1 MNDKEKTHY
10 WKSLEERHE
19 DVTTSKENCDEF
31 SEMLPLGDLADAATT
46 SVTRRDFLKLM
57 GFSLA
62 AVSAACSRMPVKKVV
77 PYLTKP
83 EEIVPGKSYW
93 YASTCAGCSAGCGAL
108 VKTRDGRPIKMEG
121 NPESPMSQ
129 GGLCAGGQAFILGLY
144 DSSRLHGPILESI
157 PTDWGHVDAKLAEEI
172 VKVRQS
178 GKKVR
183 FLSNTILSPTSKNLI
198 AEFLGSFADGKHV
211 VYDAISQS
219 ALIRVHEKSLGRRAL
234 PHFRFDK
241 ADVIVSLD
249 ADFLGTWV
257 SPVEFARHYAK
268 RRHPDSQGG
277 MSHHIQ
283 FESRMSLS
291 GANADVRV
299 PIKSSELRGIA
310 LYLLKNLSGE
320 DVAVPSLRNEVLPSL
335 QEAVLKLKA
344 NKGRSIIISGSNDFR
359 LQAIVARINSV
370 MGNYGSTLDTA
381 RPSFQKQ
388 GSDLVMRDLIN
399 EMERDEVGLLF
410 IYDANPAY
418 DWADSAA
425 FEKALSKVGFSVSFA
440 RYSNE
445 TASLCNAILPDHHAL
460 ESWDDAE
467 PILGLRHL
475 RQPVIHPI
483 YNTRQMQDGLLLWLN
498 QRESYLDYLKVSW
511 RQSVFL
517 AQTSFIDFESFWN
530 HCVHDGVFSFPT
542 NSLGEAAVF
551 VAEPVSST
559 DKFDRPADSSGYELT
574 LYPSIALGDGSQAN
588 NPWLQE
594 LPDPISKVS
603 WDNYASIAPS
613 LAKEIGLNQNDVILI
628 KNGGRELK
636 LPVFIQPGQ
645 AFGTVAVAL
654 GYGRT
659 KAGKA
664 GNGVGRNAFP
674 FMAWN
679 FSDRHH
685 VLMAVSLEKTAEIY
699 ELASAQTHHSLEGRD
714 IIREATLKNWQDKG
728 KKNHAVMLWDSQEA
742 KGQNWGMAIDLNA
755 CIGCAGCVVSCQ
767 AENNVP
773 VVGRDEV
780 RNRREMH
787 WIRID
792 RYYNG
797 SEDSPATVFQ
807 PMMCQHCANAPC
819 ESVCPVLA
827 TVHSSDGLNQQ
838 VYNRCVGT
846 RYCANNCPYKV
857 RRFNWFDY
865 AGNNRFDYNMNDEV
879 ARLALNPDIVVRSRG
894 VMEKC
899 SLCVQRIQEG
909 KLTAK
914 LEGRELRE
922 GDIQTACQQSCPSD
936 AIVFGDLNDP
946 KSRISKLLKKEGRD
960 YQVLSELNVK
970 PNVNY
975 LAKIRND

>member
-1 MNDKEKTHY
+1 MNDKEKMYY
-10 WKSLEERHE
+10 WKSLEERNKDAAALE
-19 DVTTSKENCDEF
+19 TKQDEF
-31 SEMLPLGDLADAATT
+31 SEILPLGDLADAATT
-46 SVTRRDFLKLM
+46 TVTRRDFLKLM

-62 AVSAACSRMPVKKVV
+62 AVSAACSRMPVKKAV

-93 YASTCAGCSAGCGAL
+93 YASTCAGCSAGCGTL

-144 DSSRLHGPILESI
+144 DSGRLHGPILGSV
-157 PTDWGHVDAKLAEEI
+157 PADWGQVDSKIAAEI

-183 FLSNTILSPTSKNLI
+183 FLSSTMLSPTSKNLI
-198 AEFLGSFADGKHV
+198 GEFLGTFSDAKHV

-219 ALIRVHEKSLGRRAL
+219 SLTRVHEKSLGLRAL
-234 PHFRFDK
+234 PHFCFDK
-241 ADVIVSLD
+241 AEVIVSLD
-249 ADFLGTWV
+249 ADFLGTWI

-268 RRHPDSQGG
+268 RRNPGSEGG

-299 PIKSSELRGIA
+299 PIKASELRAVA
-310 LYLLKNLSGE
+310 LYLLKNLSG
-320 DVAVPSLRNEVLPSL
+320 DSVVVPSIRDEVLPI
-335 QEAVLKLKA
+335 LKETVQKLRGK
-344 NKGRSIIISGSNDFR
+344 NGRSLVISGSNDFR
-359 LQAIVARINSV
+359 LQSIVARINSV
-370 MGNYGSTLDTA
+370 LENYGTTLDTA
-381 RPSFQKQ
+381 APSFQKQ
-388 GSDLVMRDLIN
+388 GSDSEMQDLIG
-399 EMERDEVGLLF
+399 EMERGEVGLLF
-410 IYDANPAY
+410 IHEANPIY
-418 DWADSAA
+418 DWADSGA
-425 FEKALSKVGFSVSFA
+425 FKKALGKVGFSVSFA
-440 RYSNE
+440 RYDDE
-445 TASLCNAILPDHHAL
+445 TASLCSAILPDHHAL

-467 PILGLRHL
+467 PILELRHL
-475 RQPVIHPI
+475 RQPVIRPI
-483 YNTRQMQDGLLLWLN
+483 YDTRQMQDGLLRWLD
-498 QRESYLDYLKVSW
+498 RTETYLDHLKASW
-511 RQSVFL
+511 RRGAFL
-517 AQTSFIDFESFWN
+517 AQTSFFDFESFWN

-542 NSLGEAAVF
+542 TSLEIAPAF
-551 VAEPVSST
+551 VADAVSSA
-559 DKFDRPADSSGYELT
+559 DKLDAPAVSQGYELT
-574 LYPSIALGDGSQAN
+574 VYPSVALGDGAQAG

-603 WDNYASIAPS
+603 WDNYASLAPS
-613 LAKEIGLNQNDVILI
+613 LATEMGLNQNDVILI
-628 KNGGRELK
+628 KHGGQELK

-645 AFGTVAVAL
+645 VAGTLAVAL

-664 GNGVGRNAFP
+664 GNGVGQNVYP
-674 FMAWN
+674 FTSWN
-679 FSDRHH
+679 SSDRHYALTG
-685 VLMAVSLEKTAEIY
+685 VMLEKTTETY
-699 ELASAQTHHSLEGRD
+699 ELAASQTHHSLEGRD
-714 IIREATLKNWQDKG
+714 IVRETTLKDWQDKG
-728 KKNHAVMLWDSQEA
+728 EKHHAVMLWDSQET
-742 KGQNWGMAIDLNA
+742 KGPNWGMAVDLNA

-792 RYYNG
+792 RYYQG
-797 SEDSPATVFQ
+797 SEENPATVFQ

-865 AGNNRFDYNMNDEV
+865 AGNNRFDYNMNDDV
-879 ARLALNPDIVVRSRG
+879 GRLALNPDIVVRSRG

-922 GDIQTACQQSCPSD
+922 GDIRTACQQSCPSD

-975 LAKIRND
+975 LAKIRNR

>member
-1 MNDKEKTHY
+1 MNDKEKARY
-10 WKSLEERHE
+10 WKSLEEKRE
-19 DVTTSKENCDEF
+19 DTTAPEANRDEF
-31 SEMLPLGDLADAATT
+31 SEILPLGDLADAATT

-62 AVSAACSRMPVKKVV
+62 AVSAACSRMPVKKAV

-83 EEIVPGKSYW
+83 EEIIPGKSYW
-93 YASTCAGCSAGCGAL
+93 YASTCAGCAAGCGAL

-129 GGLCAGGQAFILGLY
+129 GGLCAGGQAVLLGLY
-144 DSSRLHGPILESI
+144 DSSRLHGPI
-157 PTDWGHVDAKLAEEI
+157 WGFAPVEWRQVDSRMAEEI
-172 VKVRQS
+172 AKVRQS

-183 FLSNTILSPTSKNLI
+183 FLSSTMLSPTSKNLVG
-198 AEFLGSFADGKHV
+198 EFLGTFSDGKHV

-219 ALIRVHEKSLGRRAL
+219 SLLRVHEESLGMRAL
-234 PHFRFDK
+234 PHFHFDK

-249 ADFLGTWV
+249 ADFLGTWI
-257 SPVEFARHYAK
+257 SPVEFARQYAK
-268 RRHPDSQGG
+268 CRNPDSSGG
-277 MSHHIQ
+277 MSHHVQ

-299 PIKSSELRGIA
+299 SVKPSELRALA
-310 LYLLKNLSGE
+310 LYLLKNLSR
-320 DVAVPSLRNEVLPSL
+320 DPVVVPPIRAEVLPVL
-335 QEAVLKLKA
+335 KEAVLKLKGK
-344 NKGRSIIISGSNDFR
+344 NGRSLVVSGSNDFR
-359 LQAIVARINSV
+359 LQSIVSRINSV
-370 MGNYGSTLDTA
+370 LENYGKTLDTA
-381 RPSFQKQ
+381 TPSFQKQ
-388 GSDLVMRDLIN
+388 GSDSEMRGLIG
-399 EMERDEVGLLF
+399 EMERGEVGLLF
-410 IYDANPAY
+410 IYEANPVY
-418 DWADSAA
+418 DWADPEA
-425 FEKALSKVGFSVSFA
+425 FERALGKVDFSASFA
-440 RYSNE
+440 RYADE
-445 TASLCNAILPDHHAL
+445 TAALCHAILPDHHAL

-475 RQPVIHPI
+475 RQPVIRPI
-483 YNTRQMQDGLLLWLN
+483 YGTRQMQDGLLLWLDKT
-498 QRESYLDYLKVSW
+498 ETYLDYLQAFW
-511 RQSVFL
+511 RQSAFL
-517 AQTSFIDFESFWN
+517 AQSSFFDFESFWN
-530 HCVHDGVFSFPT
+530 RSVHDGVFLFSTTSRETASVLVADAVPSTEQSDAPT
-542 NSLGEAAVF
+542 ISQ
-551 VAEPVSST
+551 
-559 DKFDRPADSSGYELT
+559 GYELT
-574 LYPSIALGDGSQAN
+574 VYPSIALGDGKQAN

-603 WDNYASIAPS
+603 WDNYASLAPS
-613 LAKEIGLNQNDVILI
+613 LATEIGCQQNDVILI
-628 KNGGRELK
+628 KHGGRELK
-636 LPVFIQPGQ
+636 LPIFIQPGQ
-645 AFGTVAVAL
+645 AHGTVAVAL

-664 GNGVGRNAFP
+664 GNGVGRNAFS
-674 FMAWN
+674 FTSWDS
-679 FSDRHH
+679 SDRHYS
-685 VLMAVSLEKTAEIY
+685 LMGVELEKTAEIY
-699 ELASAQTHHSLEGRD
+699 ELASSQTHHSLEGRD
-714 IIREATLKNWQDKG
+714 IVREATLKDWQDKE
-728 KKNHAVMLWDSQEA
+728 KKHHAAMLWDSHETQ
-742 KGQNWGMAIDLNA
+742 GPNWGMAIDLNA

-767 AENNVP
+767 AENNIP

-792 RYYNG
+792 RYYKGDEN
-797 SEDSPATVFQ
+797 DPDTVFQ

-879 ARLALNPDIVVRSRG
+879 GRLALNPDIVVRSRG

-909 KLTAK
+909 KLAAK

-922 GDIQTACQQSCPSD
+922 GDIKTACQQSCPSE

-946 KSRISKLLKKEGRD
+946 KSRIAKLLEKEGRD
-960 YQVLSELNVK
+960 YQVLSELNVR

-975 LAKIRND
+975 LAKIRNR